1 MIGGVTFHMGAPKKN
16 KETLYSMPQEVS
28 DWVERAT
35 SIMSHQKG
43 EIERLKE
50 EVKELKAYKQW
61 AEHRIL
67 RSEAE

>member
-1 MIGGVTFHMGAPKKN
+1 MITGAIFHMVAPKKT
-16 KETLYSMPQEVS
+16 KEPLYSMPQEVS
-28 DWVERAT
+28 DWIERAT

-43 EIERLKE
+43 EITRLKE
-50 EVKELKAYKQW
+50 EIKELKAYKQW